1 MLGMGAGSAMLLPW
15 HRRVSSRHPLLRLL
29 LVGTVTFLGCATIW
43 CVTGFVENARE
54 LCALKDI
61 TRHHMVKMGM
71 DAQELPRDLT
81 PQSHHWSSPP
91 QERSQPSHI
100 DNSAQGRGAEN
111 SGSWDRLNAAID
123 RKLVQIRHLRLAQL
137 DQMKP
142 KHKQSQKPC
151 EGSNRDCDTDEDQ
164 RQEYIPSVAFRDI
177 AANNVSQDTFA
188 LVCVQHIVGARAK
201 CFFFSSFTVC
211 SCHSSSYTS
220 RCVIAIASDCV

>member
-1 MLGMGAGSAMLLPW
+1 MGAGSTMLLLPW
-15 HRRVSSRHPLLRLL
+15 HRQVRHPLLRLL

-54 LCALKDI
+54 LSALKDI
-61 TRHHMVKMGM
+61 THHHMVRMGM

-81 PQSHHWSSPP
+81 RQSHHWSPP
-91 QERSQPSHI
+91 PRERSQPSHV
-100 DNSAQGRGAEN
+100 DNSAQGRGVEN

-123 RKLVQIRHLRLAQL
+123 RKLIQIRHLRLAQL

-151 EGSNRDCDTDEDQ
+151 DGSSTSNHDCDTDEDQ

-188 LVCVQHIVGARAK
+188 LVCVQHIVDARAK

-211 SCHSSSYTS
+211 SYHSSSYTS
-220 RCVIAIASDCV
+220 RYVIAIASDCI